1 MTPSSDPFDDV
12 TNEFDPSEIGFRESF
27 EQLDEI
33 RLGAAAA
40 ATSVAHAAIAHT
52 SRNAA
57 STPRRTPLLL
67 WWLRRWRLRERAI
80 WSASSRSDWTSDP
93 RCSRPTAS
101 SITAPAVVETAPGK
115 RRAYRS
121 AP

>member
-33 RLGAAAA
+33 NPGADAA
-40 ATSVAHAAIAHT
+40 ATSVAQAASAQT

-67 WWLRRWRLRERAI
+67 WWLRRWRRRERAI
-80 WSASSRSDWTSDP
+80 WSARSRSDWTSDP

-101 SITAPAVVETAPGK
+101 SITATAAVETALGK
-115 RRAYRS
+115 LRT
-121 AP
+121 